1 MPSHCHKAK
10 QVRINH
16 REYEKKWG
24 QQTQKHKK
32 CYSTNITKFLGPTR
46 PIILAW
52 SLSTV
57 FTITSPGHFFSIC
70 KWKFYIHSI
79 AFTLSFVFPTSSF
92 LTFVSSIF
100 PRRPF
105 ALFQVCLMVNP
116 ALIITLTILRPHY
129 ILSCWKIGFVTLNL
143 LSKSTISIL
152 EICGWPNTMH
162 CLHKTADPLID
173 FPIFGIFSLPK
184 SWVGGNERVT
194 CFI

>member
-1 MPSHCHKAK
+1 MLFHKYYK
-10 QVRINH
+10 V
-16 REYEKKWG
+16 
-24 QQTQKHKK
+24 
-32 CYSTNITKFLGPTR
+32 PTR

-184 SWVGGNERVT
+184 SWVGGKSYMLYLDYLSYHFFVSSVLT
-194 CFI
+194 VSKLTWLMS